1 MDFGVPLEED
11 ELWRA
16 FRDVRQGVEGD
27 IASSSS
33 SAPMSGFWRAFEA
46 LERAEAPVGVRGCTM
61 EVQLRRMTS
70 LYACSTFD
78 VWTFLLRLRSY
89 ADPKQLLL
97 ALLHRFSVAASG
109 DCPHTVAGCVD
120 YLEAGG
126 DAGTALR
133 AGQEAMAD
141 ACATFGEQSSAAD
154 DADST
159 GAGTGIGEKN
169 MLEISVLFPSQV
181 SIVMFVEIWV
191 ASFPEDFLPD
201 SLEGINL
208 RNPAVDAV
216 VAALEEGNRGSGSDE
231 DMYPGE
237 CDVMDVLCRFLMQ
250 LDGSDVLA
258 VGAAGAFRHIERLL
272 KSILVHQEEGFAISY
287 AARLPL
293 DDSGGGSD
301 GSGSATMRLP
311 AIAEA
316 SMAARRCIASSAS
329 ADETAFPVLH
339 TASHAALAVGRSHH
353 LRRCGSHL
361 RMMLMMR
368 LGEILQQTL
377 RPVMV
382 AYSDLAATLAVTELQ
397 SLASNLDDM
406 AERSASGRMATNVRL
421 FNSAVDKMFISLP
434 KAPEER
440 LSSELAHGNMDEGE
454 DDDAAGGM
462 GMSARGEDFQ
472 ERLSFAFEKSR
483 SDDSTQTR
491 RRLSGRV
498 SVGHASLSPGGSPS
512 RPRSSPAAPLS
523 PSSSSASPSSST
535 PPVDNP
541 FEMELAKDRWRPG
554 FFMRRIGRRLSGG
567 SSPTKASAAT
577 AAGSPADPAG
587 QSSALNILLDFDAA
601 DIAKTLTL
609 RLHYLFSCIPLSEFI
624 VNPGFSYDNE
634 TRNDYNS
641 VHASTPFL
649 HRLRRESER
658 IQVLLVSEVLSLAEV
673 CTRAEAMTQ
682 LVLVGEHLARAR
694 SHHALVMVAS
704 TLQSQAVFRLK
715 ASWAIVERAIPGRW
729 ARLGAV
735 MGLGGSK
742 LVQGLMDALCH
753 SGLAVGPDLR
763 ASLVVP
769 AVFRGTAL
777 EAHYTAAL
785 QFRGPVAEEKK
796 EGVDYAGEEE
806 EEEEEKDTKEGVRE
820 SVVEEGFK
828 SPPKAAALFGLPRGI
843 PVHMA
848 CMPFVNGFITRLLRT
863 NQASDYVDCADG
875 GPAPLMN
882 AAKASHTALLIA
894 TLRCCQLTA
903 YQGTTE
909 PRILKLLLKPVV
921 YATEDEQWAR
931 SLAVEVSAK

>member
-1 MDFGVPLEED
+1 
-11 ELWRA
+11 
-16 FRDVRQGVEGD
+16 
-27 IASSSS
+27 
-33 SAPMSGFWRAFEA
+33 MSKFWRTFEA
-46 LERAEAPVGVRGCTM
+46 LERTEAPVGVRGCTM

-78 VWTFLLRLRSY
+78 IWTFLLRLRSY

-97 ALLHRFSVAASG
+97 ALLHRFSVAESG
-109 DCPHTVAGCVD
+109 DCPHTVAGGMN

-126 DAGTALR
+126 DAGTALQ
-133 AGQEAMAD
+133 AGEEAMAD
-141 ACATFGEQSSAAD
+141 ACAAFGEQSSAPD
-154 DADST
+154 DADGSGA
-159 GAGTGIGEKN
+159 GAGTGSGEKN
-169 MLEISVLFPSQV
+169 MLEVSVLFPSQV

-191 ASFPEDFLPD
+191 ASFPDDFLPD

-216 VAALEEGNRGSGSDE
+216 VAALEEGNRGSGSGLDE
-231 DMYPGE
+231 DMHPGE

-258 VGAAGAFRHIERLL
+258 VGAAGAFHHIERLL

-287 AARLPL
+287 AERPPL
-293 DDSGGGSD
+293 DDSGGGGSD
-301 GSGSATMRLP
+301 NSGSATMRLP

-316 SMAARRCIASSAS
+316 SMAARRCIASVAS
-329 ADETAFPVLH
+329 VDEMAFPVLNM
-339 TASHAALAVGRSHH
+339 ASNAALAAGRGS

-406 AERSASGRMATNVRL
+406 AERSTSGQMATNVRL

-440 LSSELAHGNMDEGE
+440 LSAELAHGNMDEGE
-454 DDDAAGGM
+454 DDDAADGM

-498 SVGHASLSPGGSPS
+498 SVGRASMSPGGSPS
-512 RPRSSPAAPLS
+512 RPRGSPAAPPLS
-523 PSSSSASPSSST
+523 PSSSSASPLSST
-535 PPVDNP
+535 PLVDNP
-541 FEMELAKDRWRPG
+541 FEIEPTKDRWRPG

-567 SSPTKASAAT
+567 SSPTKASAAKT
-577 AAGSPADPAG
+577 AGSPADPAG
-587 QSSALNILLDFDAA
+587 QSLALNILLDFEAA
-601 DIAKTLTL
+601 NIAQTLTL

-634 TRNDYNS
+634 TRNDYNN

-658 IQVLLVSEVLSLAEV
+658 IQALLVSEVLSLTETG
-673 CTRAEAMTQ
+673 TRAEAMTQ
-682 LVLVGEHLARAR
+682 LVLVGEHLARTR

-735 MGLGGSK
+735 IGLGGSK

-769 AVFRGTAL
+769 AAFRGTAL

-785 QFRGPVAEEKK
+785 QFRGPVAEEEK
-796 EGVDYAGEEE
+796 EGIDEAGEN
-806 EEEEEKDTKEGVRE
+806 KDEDNDEDKKEGVRE

-828 SPPKAAALFGLPRGI
+828 SPPKATALFGLPRGI

-863 NQASDYVDCADG
+863 NQASDYVNNADD
-875 GPAPLMN
+875 GPAPLLN